1 MYSKTLSTKS
11 CENCWYKYN
20 NKTDIFIKQPHLVRD
35 TKFHFQDLKQ
45 NCENLAYYKVGINR
59 FKLLMQI
66 LEDLDENEET
76 IGMDFRTKLELIH
89 EKMEERS
96 EL

>member
-1 MYSKTLSTKS
+1 
-11 CENCWYKYN
+11 
-20 NKTDIFIKQPHLVRD
+20 
-35 TKFHFQDLKQ
+35 
-45 NCENLAYYKVGINR
+45 
-59 FKLLMQI
+59 MQI